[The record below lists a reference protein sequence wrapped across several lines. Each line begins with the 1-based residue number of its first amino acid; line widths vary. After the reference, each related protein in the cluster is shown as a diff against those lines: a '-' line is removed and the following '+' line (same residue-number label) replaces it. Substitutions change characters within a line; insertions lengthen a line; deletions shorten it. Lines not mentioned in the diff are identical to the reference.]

1 MVHENESWGEYGS
14 CWICDAPLNV
24 PEEEH
29 FRLEHP
35 TAHEYEYGCDLT
47 KLPPIGTR
55 FDPEKERNC
64 TCKRSVEATE

>member
-1 MVHENESWGEYGS
+1 MVHEEESWGEYGS

-35 TAHEYEYGCDLT
+35 TAHEYGCNVT
-47 KLPPIGTR
+47 KLDR
-55 FDPEKERNC
+55 KEDARCN
-64 TCKRSVEATE
+64 CKRAEEA